1 MAATGLFPG
10 RGSTD
15 VINFILE
22 FNIDLVNSIFIL
34 FYFILEPSEFRRP
47 NI

>member
-15 VINFILE
+15 VMNFVLE
-22 FNIDLVNSIFIL
+22 FNIDLVNTILIFIL
-34 FYFILEPSEFRRP
+34 ILF
-47 NI
+47 

>member
-15 VINFILE
+15 VMNFVLE
-22 FNIDLVNSIFIL
+22 FNIDLVNVIFIFIFIL
-34 FYFILEPSEFRRP
+34 FYFRAR
-47 NI
+47 